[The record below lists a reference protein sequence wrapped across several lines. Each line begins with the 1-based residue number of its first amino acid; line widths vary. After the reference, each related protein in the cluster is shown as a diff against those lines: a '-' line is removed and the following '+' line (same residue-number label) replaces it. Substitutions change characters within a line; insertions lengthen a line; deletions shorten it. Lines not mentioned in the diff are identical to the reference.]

1 MFDYSGRNCHTHQM
15 KRKGSQYLII
25 SMKRDK
31 QQQQP
36 QYLLSNERE
45 RRVFK
50 FISLFFFSYIHY
62 AFKENEKKTRF
73 REKKKGYHNRTS
85 SQLTHTHIYIDTY
98 IFPPPHFHPAYIFYR
113 LINSRHKLH
122 LYLYQHVDSIINR
135 N

>member
-1 MFDYSGRNCHTHQM
+1 MFDYSGRNCHAHQM

-50 FISLFFFSYIHY
+50 FISLYFFFHIYTTQSQR
-62 AFKENEKKTRF
+62 T
-73 REKKKGYHNRTS
+73 KKKQGLERKKRIS
-85 SQLTHTHIYIDTY
+85 
-98 IFPPPHFHPAYIFYR
+98 
-113 LINSRHKLH
+113 
-122 LYLYQHVDSIINR
+122 
-135 N
+135 

>member
-45 RRVFK
+45 KRVFK
-50 FISLFFFSYIHY
+50 FISLFFFHIYTTHS
-62 AFKENEKKTRF
+62 KRT
-73 REKKKGYHNRTS
+73 KKKQGLERKKKDIIIGHPHN
-85 SQLTHTHIYIDTY
+85 LLIHTY
-98 IFPPPHFHPAYIFYR
+98 I
-113 LINSRHKLH
+113 
-122 LYLYQHVDSIINR
+122 
-135 N
+135 

>member
-36 QYLLSNERE
+36 QHLLSNERE

-50 FISLFFFSYIHY
+50 FISLFFFHIYTTHS
-62 AFKENEKKTRF
+62 KRTKKKQGLER
-73 REKKKGYHNRTS
+73 KKGYHNRTS